1 MFRRWFFASLF
12 GLLGLGAAASLWP
25 LLAPPRLNVI
35 ILSVESTP
43 RHMVRPDTAPNLLR
57 AAEGALRF
65 GRHRAISA
73 WTAPNIMA
81 LLTGMDAFEL
91 GIHAAGDRLAREQ
104 PTPLAGLGR
113 DGWRVAGLQAFMLI
127 EQFQHAGLLVEPGE
141 ALRGWL
147 AARRLDGQ
155 PFVLWHHYL
164 GTHLPYAPDPAFMPD
179 WRKLLPPGDAA
190 AVARIQAVMRQPAIP
205 AGSVAFAPGDREAV
219 VALHEAT
226 LRQFDAWFAA
236 FWELFHAS
244 GLNHN
249 TILVVTA
256 DHGEEHLERGQVGH
270 ASTTHA
276 GHLHEEIVSLPLFVW
291 LPPDLREPPRDIS
304 HVTRHTDV
312 MPSLMTWLQGGRNV
326 PLLADRGDAWTGFSS
341 RAGFAEGNPHQVR
354 HFVAAILQDGW
365 KLLRDYV
372 DGTPGHDRLYFL
384 PEDPGEQRNRLAEDP
399 DRAARLGALLDPRFA
414 ARRQDMRGTDAP
426 AGTGGRAPG
435 WVYPAHD
442 ISLRHDDVAQGFIL
456 RWQGAADAGYLLQYE
471 AGQGLLALKGEL
483 ALQGLEKDFGPI
495 DGDYW
500 QRYVLPYGQVRLRIG
515 LAGRDDAWSDWITV
529 RVLP

>member
-43 RHMVRPDTAPNLLR
+43 RHMVRPDTAPNLLK
-57 AAEGALRF
+57 AAGSALRF
-65 GRHRAISA
+65 EQHRAISA

-91 GIHAAGDRLAREQ
+91 GIHAAGDRLARDQ
-104 PTPLAGLGR
+104 PVPLARLGR
-113 DGWRVAGLQAFMLI
+113 EGWRVAGLQAFMLI
-127 EQFQHAGLLVEPGE
+127 EQFQHAGLVVEPGE
-141 ALRGWL
+141 PLPGWL

-179 WRKLLPPGDAA
+179 WKGLLPAGDAA
-190 AVARIQAVMRQPAIP
+190 APARIQTVMRQPAIP
-205 AGSVAFAPGDREAV
+205 AGSVAFAPTDRPAV
-219 VALHEAT
+219 TALHEAT
-226 LRQFDAWFAA
+226 LRQFDAWFAR
-236 FWELFHAS
+236 FWDLFQAS
-244 GLNHN
+244 GLNRN

-291 LPPDLREPPRDIS
+291 LPPGLGERPRGIQ

-312 MPSLMTWLQGGRNV
+312 MPSLTTWLRGGRDAQ
-326 PLLADRGDAWTGFSS
+326 LLADRGDAWTGFSS
-341 RAGFAEGNPHQVR
+341 RAGFAEANPRQVR
-354 HFVAAILQDGW
+354 HFVAASLLDGW

-372 DGTPGHDRLYFL
+372 DGAPAHDRLYFL
-384 PEDPGEQRNRLAEDP
+384 PEDPGEQRNRAAAEP
-399 DRAARLGALLDPRFA
+399 ERVARLGALLDARFA
-414 ARRQDMRGTDAP
+414 TRRQPMRGLDAQT
-426 AGTGGRAPG
+426 GTGSGTPG

-442 ISLRHDDVAQGFIL
+442 ISLRHGDVAQGLVL
-456 RWQGAADAGYLLQYE
+456 RWNGAPDAAYLLQYE
-471 AGQGLLALKGEL
+471 AGQGLLALRGEL
-483 ALQGLEKDFGPI
+483 GLQGLEKDFGPI

-529 RVLP
+529 RMLP